1 MLSLCLCGGW
11 EGLIF
16 LGGGAGEKRADAH
29 RGRVNALYF
38 YFYREVGGGGGGD
51 SWVRRVEIGSKVGGS
66 AENFGHTED
75 RTHANNLLCRLG
87 VR

>member
-1 MLSLCLCGGW
+1 MLSRCLCGGW

-16 LGGGAGEKRADAH
+16 LGEGSGEKRADAH

-38 YFYREVGGGGGGD
+38 YFYRYVAGGGGD
-51 SWVRRVEIGSKVGGS
+51 SWVWRVEIGSKVGGS
-66 AENFGHTED
+66 AESFGHIGD
-75 RTHANNLLCRLG
+75 RTHAKNLLRRLG

>member
-16 LGGGAGEKRADAH
+16 LGGGAGEKRAYAH
-29 RGRVNALYF
+29 RGRANALYF
-38 YFYREVGGGGGGD
+38 YFYREVGVGGD
-51 SWVRRVEIGSKVGGS
+51 SWVCRVEIGSKVGGS
-66 AENFGHTED
+66 AENFGHIGN
-75 RTHANNLLCRLG
+75 RTHAKNLLCRLG